1 MSDYRLWVNSD
12 IQLQD
17 YSSFDDYVNIVD
29 KNDNLT
35 ITLDNNSDE
44 LKNIMCSILI
54 KNNFSVAVRKREDQD
69 GYFIIAIKK

>member
-69 GYFIIAIKK
+69 GYCIIAIKK

>member
-1 MSDYRLWVNSD
+1 MSDYRLWVNAD

-44 LKNIMCSILI
+44 LKNIMCSILL
-54 KNNFSVAVRKREDQD
+54 KNNFSIDVRKRENQE
-69 GYFIIAIKK
+69 GYYIVAIRN

>member
-54 KNNFSVAVRKREDQD
+54 KNNFSVAVRKREDQN
-69 GYFIIAIKK
+69 GYSIVAIKK

>member
-35 ITLDNNSDE
+35 ITLHNNSDE
-44 LKNIMCSILI
+44 LKDIMCSILI
-54 KNNFSVAVRKREDQD
+54 KNNFSVTVREDQD
-69 GYFIIAIKK
+69 GCCIEAIKK